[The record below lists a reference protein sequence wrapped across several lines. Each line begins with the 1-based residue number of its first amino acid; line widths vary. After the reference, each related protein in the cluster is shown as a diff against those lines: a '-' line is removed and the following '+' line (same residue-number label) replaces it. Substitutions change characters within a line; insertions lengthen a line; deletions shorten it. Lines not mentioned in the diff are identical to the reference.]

1 LSTQSPLTELIE
13 RDVEYT
19 HDGTRMI
26 GLLVAPVTASSEA
39 PLPGILLVHDAFG
52 LGEDMTATARRYAQ
66 LGYAVFAADVWG
78 ERTQPTEG
86 SQIGPLIGSM
96 VSDRERWMGRMAA
109 AHAAMVAQPE
119 VDAGAVAAAGYCF
132 GGSSALEFA
141 RTGGDVRGAIGIH
154 AGLDVL
160 DSDWSA
166 PGPVERVLICTGSA
180 DPMATAEQRDAL
192 QDALTGAGVDWET
205 DLYSGAQ
212 HAFTNPKSDLPG
224 MPPGVGYDARASQ
237 RAWDSTARFLADLL
251 TPASA

>member
-1 LSTQSPLTELIE
+1 MSTQSPLIETTE

-26 GLLVAPVTASSEA
+26 GLLVAPAHAAA

-52 LGEDMTATARRYAQ
+52 LGEDMTATARQYAE

-96 VSDRERWMGRMAA
+96 ASDRERWMGRIGA
-109 AHAAMVAQPE
+109 AHAAMAAQPE
-119 VDAGAVAAAGYCF
+119 VDATAVAAAGYCF
-132 GGSSALEFA
+132 GGSSALEYA
-141 RTGGDVRGAIGIH
+141 RTGGDVRGVVSIH
-154 AGLDVL
+154 GGLDL
-160 DSDWSA
+160 LA
-166 PGPVERVLICTGSA
+166 PGWDASGPVERVLICTGSA

-192 QDALTGAGVDWET
+192 QDALTGAGVAWET

-224 MPPGVGYDARASQ
+224 MPPGVGYDPRASQ
-237 RAWDSTARFLADLL
+237 RAWDSTARFLEDLL
-251 TPASA
+251 GASAR